1 MTPEVIGRDRY
12 DMDADNTFTLAQ
24 VNSNTRHN
32 TNTNHIHKTSNF
44 VDENIDLI
52 HEDTEGLSL

>member
-1 MTPEVIGRDRY
+1 
-12 DMDADNTFTLAQ
+12 MDADNTFTLAQ

-32 TNTNHIHKTSNF
+32 TNTNHINKSSNF
-44 VDENIDLI
+44 VDETIGLMM